1 MLAGF
6 RAYGFGEADSD
17 ESAHGRR
24 LARIAVRPGLQVE
37 FLHGEIIAGWDCRG
51 VTVR

>member
-1 MLAGF
+1 
-6 RAYGFGEADSD
+6 
-17 ESAHGRR
+17 
-24 LARIAVRPGLQVE
+24 VRPGTQVE